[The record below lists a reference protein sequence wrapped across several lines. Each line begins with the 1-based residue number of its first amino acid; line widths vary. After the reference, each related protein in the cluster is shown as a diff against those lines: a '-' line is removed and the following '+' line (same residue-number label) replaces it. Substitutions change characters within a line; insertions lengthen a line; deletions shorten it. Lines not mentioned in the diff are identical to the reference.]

1 MGTPGFAVTPLE
13 QLVDNGYQVV
23 AVYTQPDRAAG
34 RGRSLVAP
42 PLKKAALARGLPVMQ
57 PASMKR
63 GPVAE
68 EMAGLQPDV
77 IVVAAFGQ
85 ILPRAVLNIP
95 PLGCVNIHPSLL
107 PRYRGTAP
115 VPGAILNGDTFTG
128 VSIMLMDPG
137 MDTGPV
143 LSRAQIPIAPADT
156 TGSLMSRL
164 SLVGAQTLLDVLPRL
179 ARSEIVPQPQD
190 EDKATYTS
198 LISKD
203 AGGIDWKLPAVDIAR
218 RVRAF
223 QPWPV
228 CYTTW
233 QGRQLKVLE
242 AVHPAMDAVSH
253 PSEEDSREAGR
264 VVALKGRA
272 AAFGVITGDGILGMV
287 RVQMEGKRVMSAAEF
302 MHGQRDFIGAV
313 LPSA

>member
-85 ILPRAVLNIP
+85 ILPRPVLNIP

-128 VSIMLMDPG
+128 LSIMLMDPG

-233 QGRQLKVLE
+233 QGRQLKMLE
-242 AVHPAMDAVSH
+242 AVHPAIDAVS
-253 PSEEDSREAGR
+253 PREEDSREAGR

-272 AAFGVITGDGILGMV
+272 TAFGVITGEGILGVV